1 MRTSRNY
8 RSNVEIQQQLEI
20 DEKTVTDW
28 SNMVREVCST
38 EHLRNCVMLGGP
50 AVDETL
56 VDKRKPG
63 NQQARP
69 VEPEWVFGGVELG
82 TDKFFMH
89 LVHNNRDAAT
99 LEPIIQANV

>member
-28 SNMVREVCST
+28 SNMVREVCYT
-38 EHLRNCVMLGGP
+38 GHLRNCVMLGGP

-56 VDKRKPG
+56 VDMRKPG
-63 NQQARP
+63 HQQARP

-82 TDKFFMH
+82 H
-89 LVHNNRDAAT
+89 LVHNYRDDDT
-99 LEPIIQANV
+99 LEPIIGSNV